1 MNPFWQTFMTAFL
14 TGGGCSII
22 LYLLQR
28 HDQKKDIISDEIDK
42 VEASLRGLG
51 HDRITYLGQKYL
63 DKGCIS
69 REEYE
74 NLHDYLFVP
83 YQNLGGNGTAK
94 KIMDEVNKLPMCSK
108 EDNHDSE

>member
-1 MNPFWQTFMTAFL
+1 MEAASE
-14 TGGGCSII
+14 SILADIYDGI
-22 LYLLQR
+22 LNWRRMQYYLV
-28 HDQKKDIISDEIDK
+28 S
-42 VEASLRGLG
+42 
-51 HDRITYLGQKYL
+51 TPGQKYL